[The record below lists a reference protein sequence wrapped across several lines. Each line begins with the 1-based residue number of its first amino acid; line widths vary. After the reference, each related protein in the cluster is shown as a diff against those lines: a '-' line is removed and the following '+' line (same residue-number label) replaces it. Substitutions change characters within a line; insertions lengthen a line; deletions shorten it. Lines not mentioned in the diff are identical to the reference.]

1 MKDGNMT
8 RDCTTA
14 FDGDSAVSDPVRSVL
29 TDQSRRR
36 LRNQIG
42 RAYRGTYGARTGLR
56 TLARQ
61 FAVRLI
67 EAGWLPD
74 SVSAALA
81 RVVLEHSAANQGTRN
96 LLTGVTLSTTLV
108 ELTQQSV
115 ADALVELSQRPQP
128 GRRQ

>member
-1 MKDGNMT
+1 MNGGTVSRDDGS
-8 RDCTTA
+8 A
-14 FDGDSAVSDPVRSVL
+14 FDAEGTVSDPVRCVL

-36 LRNQIG
+36 LRNQVG

-67 EAGWLPD
+67 EAGWVPE
-74 SVSAALA
+74 SVSSALA
-81 RVVLEHSAANQGTRN
+81 RVVLEHSAANQGARN

-108 ELTQQSV
+108 ELTQRSV
-115 ADALVELSQRPQP
+115 ADAVVELSQRPQAAS
-128 GRRQ
+128 RQ

>member
-1 MKDGNMT
+1 MKNGNVT
-8 RDCTTA
+8 RDPSNA
-14 FDGDSAVSDPVRSVL
+14 FDADGPVSDPVRSVL

-36 LRNQIG
+36 LRNQVG

-67 EAGWLPD
+67 EAGWLPE

-81 RVVLEHSAANQGTRN
+81 RAVLEHSASNQGARN
-96 LLTGVTLSTTLV
+96 ILTGATLSTTLV
-108 ELTQQSV
+108 ELTQQAV
-115 ADALVELSQRPQP
+115 ADAVLELSQRP
-128 GRRQ
+128 RSSSC

>member
-1 MKDGNMT
+1 MT
-8 RDCTTA
+8 GDCSSA
-14 FDGDSAVSDPVRSVL
+14 FDADAAASDPVRSVL

-36 LRNQIG
+36 LRNQVG

-61 FAVRLI
+61 VAVRLI
-67 EAGWLPD
+67 EAGWLPE

-81 RVVLEHSAANQGTRN
+81 RVVLEHSASHQGTRN

-115 ADALVELSQRPQP
+115 ADAVVELSQRPP
-128 GRRQ
+128 ATSRR

>member
-1 MKDGNMT
+1 MKQSNLT
-8 RDCTTA
+8 RDYSSA
-14 FDGDSAVSDPVRSVL
+14 FDADGAVSDPVRSVL

-36 LRNQIG
+36 LRNQVG

-67 EAGWLPD
+67 EAGWLPE

-81 RVVLEHSAANQGTRN
+81 RVVLEHSASNQGARN

-115 ADALVELSQRPQP
+115 ADAVIELSQRPQAAS
-128 GRRQ
+128 RR

>member
-1 MKDGNMT
+1 MNGGTVNRDDGS
-8 RDCTTA
+8 A
-14 FDGDSAVSDPVRSVL
+14 FDAEGTASDPVRCVL

-36 LRNQIG
+36 LRNQVG

-67 EAGWLPD
+67 EAGWVPE

-81 RVVLEHSAANQGTRN
+81 RVVLEHSAANQGARN

-108 ELTQQSV
+108 ELTQRSV
-115 ADALVELSQRPQP
+115 ADAVVELSQRPQAAS
-128 GRRQ
+128 RQ